1 MNENINNPYLV
12 THPALPPMA
21 SDAAEA
27 FLPVQAPTIDAG
39 APKNPEHLAAAHKQ
53 LLQRSLF
60 SIMVPQSVTA
70 VECAAAVSRFH
81 KVSGEHDGALV
92 PAWAQLFMQNMQEF
106 QENMV
111 EFQENTTAQLTR
123 IQQHIAKSTN
133 SSVIYP
139 EDRLASVPN
148 LNGDAPPV
156 FFPETLEAFQ
166 ELSEQE
172 CDTLLAFYGQKA
184 QGTVK
189 ERRHALAAILGL
201 RRRAY

>member
-1 MNENINNPYLV
+1 
-12 THPALPPMA
+12 MA

-106 QENMV
+106 QEN
-111 EFQENTTAQLTR
+111 TTAQLTR

-139 EDRLASVPN
+139 EDRLACVPN
-148 LNGDAPPV
+148 LNGDDPPV
-156 FFPETLEAFQ
+156 FFPETLEAFC
-166 ELSEQE
+166 ELSGNT
-172 CDTLLAFYGQKA
+172 CDALLAFYGQQV

-189 ERRHALAAILGL
+189 ERRRALAAILGV

>member
-39 APKNPEHLAAAHKQ
+39 APKDPEHLAAAHKQ

-106 QENMV
+106 QEN
-111 EFQENTTAQLTR
+111 TTAQLTR

-139 EDRLASVPN
+139 EDRLACVPH

-156 FFPETLEAFQ
+156 FFPETLEAFR

-172 CDTLLAFYGQKA
+172 CDTLLAFYSQKV

-201 RRRAY
+201 RRRAC